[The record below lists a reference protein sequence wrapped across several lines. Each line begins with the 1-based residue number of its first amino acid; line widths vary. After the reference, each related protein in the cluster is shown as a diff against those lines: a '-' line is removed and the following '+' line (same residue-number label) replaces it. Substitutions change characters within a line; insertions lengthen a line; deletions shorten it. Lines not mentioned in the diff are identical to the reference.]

1 MLVNCP
7 VAHRSPRCPMLAALL
22 LTTACGTRTSP
33 GEADAPK
40 PNTNSVASP
49 GNSGPSNSGRSG
61 TPSGPGNELPA
72 MRAWRHP
79 LSLQDNVSMDGN
91 DADSGSVAVARDG
104 DAIFTIEY
112 GSRAYC
118 SERRGGTWYHPI
130 RNVSV
135 PHNPRGGSM
144 FDPRMA
150 MTKSGNTLLVW
161 IQRDS
166 GIDRVYAAT
175 YVNGTW
181 TDPTGHDDHLSPVG
195 NGAENPWP
203 VLDSFGNGV
212 VVWVQATSSFNG
224 RIFKAEWHNGTWTV
238 PLDENDGISPGAS
251 NCQDVHMA
259 IGPNNHIVVVW
270 AQGNGPHYS
279 IYKSERRAGVWSH
292 PSSLADSISPA
303 GSSAV
308 LPKVAFDGAGN
319 AVIAWIQG
327 DGTHDQVFKSELRG
341 GAWTH
346 PSGLSDNISPDGSNA
361 QRVQVAAG
369 RNGEA
374 VIVWRQALN
383 ATDTGLLKSEYRG
396 GVWTHPGSLAAE
408 FSVGTTVHEFVVA
421 VDPVGETVV
430 AYCATDGV
438 ANVATYLSEYRLGLW
453 QHATALSQ
461 HISPV
466 GPDTAQPTI
475 GVDGFG
481 AFVLFWQQSDGTH
494 RKSFLSEYR

>member
-1 MLVNCP
+1 MP
-7 VAHRSPRCPMLAALL
+7 VRIARLRPRPSLAPLTLL
-22 LTTACGTRTSP
+22 LVAACNQRNAAPTATPIPDRGS
-33 GEADAPK
+33 G
-40 PNTNSVASP
+40 SVAAP
-49 GNSGPSNSGRSG
+49 GNSGG
-61 TPSGPGNELPA
+61 EMPA
-72 MRAWRHP
+72 MRAWHHP
-79 LSLQDNVSMDGN
+79 ATLQDNVSMDGN
-91 DADSGSVAVARDG
+91 DADSGSVTVARDG

-112 GSRAYC
+112 GSRAFC
-118 SERRGGTWYHPI
+118 SERRDGIWYHPI

-135 PHNPRGGSM
+135 PHNPAGGSM

-150 MTKSGNTLLVW
+150 MTKNGDTLLVW

-166 GIDRVYAAT
+166 GRDRVYAAT
-175 YVNGTW
+175 YFDGIW
-181 TDPTGHDDHLSPVG
+181 TDAYGHDDHLSPTA

-203 VLDSFGNGV
+203 VLDRSGNGV

-224 RIFKAEWHNGTWTV
+224 RIYKAEWRRGRWIRPV
-238 PLDENDGISPGAS
+238 DENDGISPDTT

-259 IGPNNHIVVVW
+259 IGPRDEIVVVW
-270 AQGNGPHYS
+270 SQGNGPHYS
-279 IYKSERRAGVWSH
+279 IYKSERRNGVWTH
-292 PSSLADSISPA
+292 PSSLADTISPL
-303 GSSAV
+303 GSNAV

-319 AVIAWIQG
+319 AVIGWIQG
-327 DGTHDQVFKSELRG
+327 DGSHDQVFKSEFRNG
-341 GAWTH
+341 NWTH
-346 PSGLSDNISPDGSNA
+346 PTSLTDNISPDGTNA

-369 RNGEA
+369 RNGDA

-383 ATDTGLLKSEYRG
+383 ANDTGLLKSEYRSG
-396 GVWTHPGSLAAE
+396 AWTHPQSLAAE
-408 FSVGTTVHEFVVA
+408 FSVGTTVNEFVVA

-438 ANVATYLSEYRLGLW
+438 ANVATYLSEYRMGLW
-453 QHATALSQ
+453 HHATALSQ

-466 GPDTAQPTI
+466 GPNTAQPTI